1 MQWLSFIVWQQLNTP
16 PFANQIKTSCST
28 SNNHTHFITLTTY
41 NHQPNQNTITQNM
54 NLNNSQLLN
63 TYQGSNK
70 ELATTLIHTI
80 PPPTRSNKHSRHTRK
95 TITLPTVNHT
105 ITLSVIRSHLHQYT
119 QLIMTSHLVVT
130 TPNPRNVPWRILH
143 TPQGY
148 RHPSTYSNEIMFQY
162 HVLPLDHHYY
172 C

>member
-1 MQWLSFIVWQQLNTP
+1 
-16 PFANQIKTSCST
+16 
-28 SNNHTHFITLTTY
+28 
-41 NHQPNQNTITQNM
+41 M

-105 ITLSVIRSHLHQYT
+105 ITLSVIRSHLYQYT

-172 C
+172 CWYPPIHQLANISHHSNKFDFMSTHLIYIYIYIYTHPPLLYARRG